1 MDSNE
6 TNSNTI
12 PPKKINTKNLFLR
25 IKRRVLK
32 HYKIVRVVIVAI
44 VFFGIFLIIQFFNFL
59 LNKTQLSYYK
69 DLAKA
74 FAVAPTEDLSSF
86 DNRVNILILGKG
98 GATHI
103 AGDLTDTMLFA
114 SLNLKTGNVFLLS
127 LPRDIWVSSLRAK
140 LNSAYYWG
148 NQKTP
153 GGGLILA
160 KSEVEKIVGVP
171 INYGVVFDFGAFKEI
186 IDVLGGIEVEVENS
200 FVDKKFPIVG
210 KENDLCDGDKTYA
223 CRYETLKFES
233 GTQIMNG
240 EMALKF
246 VRSRNAEGDEGT
258 DIAREARQQRVIAG
272 VKKALSDPKTFFDYK
287 KVKKLLAV
295 LNSSIET
302 DLSSVNLT
310 ILARKAASGAIQDS
324 EVIPEEF
331 LLNPPISKTYDNQ
344 YVFIP
349 SAKPNALGEEN
360 WSEFQ
365 KWVDQKLNEN

>member
-12 PPKKINTKNLFLR
+12 PPKKINTKNIISR
-25 IKRRVLK
+25 IKRRILK
-32 HYKIVRVVIVAI
+32 HYKVVRV
-44 VFFGIFLIIQFFNFL
+44 LILGALLVGAFL
-59 LNKTQLSYYK
+59 LFQFVSFLVNKTQLSYYK

-74 FAVAPTEDLSSF
+74 FIVAPTDELSTF

-98 GATHI
+98 GPNHT

-114 SLNLKTGNVFLLS
+114 SLNLKDGNVFLLS

-171 INYGVVFDFGAFKEI
+171 INYGVVFDFGAFKEV
-186 IDVLGGIEVEVENS
+186 IDVLGGIQVDVENS
-200 FVDKKFPIVG
+200 FVDEKFPIVG
-210 KENDLCDGDKTYA
+210 RENDLCDGDKTYA
-223 CRYETLKFES
+223 CRYETLRFEK
-233 GTQIMNG
+233 GVQTMDG
-240 EMALKF
+240 ETALKF
-246 VRSRNAEGDEGT
+246 VRSRNAQGDEGT

-272 VKKALSDPKTFFDYK
+272 VKKALSDSKTFLDYQK
-287 KVKKLLAV
+287 LRKLLAV

-302 DLSSVNLT
+302 DLNSVDLT
-310 ILARKAASGAIQDS
+310 VLARKAASGKIQDS
-324 EVIPEEF
+324 EIIPEKF
-331 LLNPPISKTYDNQ
+331 LLNPPISRSYDNQ
-344 YVFIP
+344 YVFVP
-349 SAKPNALGEEN
+349 SAKPNSLGEEN
-360 WSEFQ
+360 WSDLQ
-365 KWVDQKLNEN
+365 VWIQQKLNEN